1 MLPTKHSVRKVAK
14 LFTAIVTRLHG
25 LPRSIISDR
34 DPLFVSKFW
43 RELFELSGTKLHL
56 PYCLPLL
63 HCCLFSFI
71 FSFSFPFNCCLFF
84 LFFLLPLSSYVASFF
99 LYFFLLLPPPPRLPS
114 PLQRPPPPPFFFL
127 LPPLRTTLFPLPLRC
142 EPPFPL
148 ILHRDPFSPF
158 QNSVTTPLCQYVYFL
173 FVF

>member
-1 MLPTKHSVRKVAK
+1 M
-14 LFTAIVTRLHG
+14 
-25 LPRSIISDR
+25 
-34 DPLFVSKFW
+34 
-43 RELFELSGTKLHL
+43 
-56 PYCLPLL
+56 Y
-63 HCCLFSFI
+63 
-71 FSFSFPFNCCLFF
+71 FF
-84 LFFLLPLSSYVASFF
+84 LVTMVIMVIDISFFFFFCGDHDGVIYLAGTRFLCSFVLVFYHLSFVLVERTFVIMSWYWWSYNLYLSLSFRFCTFPLSSYVASFF